1 MGLGYYARQT
11 AMFKMP
17 LRSPLLLCLAVV
29 SAFIPAALRSQGQAS
44 PQVPKTE
51 GKTEV
56 KTNPKLAAVQIP
68 MSRLKPDAVFDVPGV
83 PDWQAV
89 DEMVWVSNGPKN
101 SITSMDPA
109 TNKVAAT
116 IPVGKRPC
124 SGLAAGF
131 GSIWVPNC
139 GDQTVS
145 RVDIK
150 TGTVVATI
158 ATGVG
163 NSEGGI
169 ATGAGSVWLVVDKIG
184 TLVRIDPAT
193 NKAVAEIALAP
204 GSYGM
209 AFGEEAL
216 WVTSTE
222 KDLVTRIDPQT
233 NVIVETIPVG
243 KGPRFITVGEGG
255 VWTLNQGDGT
265 ISRIDPRSNKVVA
278 TIEAGL
284 VGPGGE
290 ISAGEGSVWATL
302 FGFPITR
309 VDPAT
314 NTVAQQFVG
323 EGGDA
328 IRVGHGSIWLSNL
341 KQQNLWRLD
350 PKRIEAT
357 VPQ

>member
-1 MGLGYYARQT
+1 
-11 AMFKMP
+11 MFKTP
-17 LRSPLLLCLAVV
+17 SLLNLFVPFLFLSIFS
-29 SAFIPAALRSQGQAS
+29 SAGVRSQGQATPPS
-44 PQVPKTE
+44 PKSEVKP
-51 GKTEV
+51 EV
-56 KTNPKLAAVQIP
+56 KTNPKLAAVQLP
-68 MSRLKPDAVFDVPGV
+68 MARLKPEAVFEVPGV

-89 DEMVWVSNGPKN
+89 DEMVWISNGPKN
-101 SITSMDPA
+101 SITSMDPK

-116 IPVGKRPC
+116 IAVGKRPC

-150 TGTVVATI
+150 TATVVATI

-169 ATGAGSVWLVVDKIG
+169 ATGAGSVWLVVDKTG

-193 NKAVAEIALAP
+193 NKAVAEITVAP
-204 GSYGM
+204 GSYGL
-209 AFGEEAL
+209 AFGEDAL

-222 KDLVTRIDPQT
+222 KSLVTRIDPQT
-233 NVIVETIPVG
+233 NLIVETIPVG

-265 ISRIDPRSNKVVA
+265 ISRIDPKSNKVVA

-357 VPQ
+357 IPQ